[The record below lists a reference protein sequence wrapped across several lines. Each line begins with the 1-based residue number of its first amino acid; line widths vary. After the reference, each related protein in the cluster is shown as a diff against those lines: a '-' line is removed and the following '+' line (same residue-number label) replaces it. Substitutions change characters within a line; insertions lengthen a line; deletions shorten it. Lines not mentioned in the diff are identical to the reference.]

1 MIGVDDVEVK
11 RDKKRIRLLN
21 GICVMAIG
29 VLAIYCIMYSAP
41 RYRLTFLESF
51 FGLVAYGITL
61 LLNYQ
66 KKYNSAC
73 HFFCIYNVLSYSFQ
87 AISHG
92 SIDAA
97 EYILVANSIST
108 LLFFKSMRIIL
119 IYFILNMAL
128 FFFCK
133 WAFDVIKPFLFMAD
147 GENLYISNHIILFV
161 ITFLIVYYFK
171 VENDKQEQLLN
182 IKNKSLAE
190 EKEKSDDLLLNI
202 LPYETAEELKA
213 TGSAKAKSFEL
224 VTILFT
230 DFKHF
235 TTLAERLSPADL
247 VKEIDECF
255 SAFDAIIENHG
266 IEKIKTIGDSYM
278 CAGGLPNANTT
289 NPIDAVNAAL
299 EIRQFM
305 QLRKEAKQRNN
316 EPFFEVRIGIHSGPV
331 VAGIVGTKK
340 FAYDIWGDTVNTASR
355 MESSSEVG
363 KINVSDAT
371 YELIQDK
378 FICVPRGKIE
388 AKNKGMIEMYF
399 VEERRT

>member
-1 MIGVDDVEVK
+1 MPHTEKPATKTTTSTGRQNIFNRLKAYAISLWHKAIMIGVDDVEVK

-61 LLNYQ
+61 LLNYL

-266 IEKIKTIGDSYM
+266 IEKIKTI
-278 CAGGLPNANTT
+278 
-289 NPIDAVNAAL
+289 I
-299 EIRQFM
+299 I
-305 QLRKEAKQRNN
+305 K
-316 EPFFEVRIGIHSGPV
+316 H
-331 VAGIVGTKK
+331 
-340 FAYDIWGDTVNTASR
+340 DILSVD
-355 MESSSEVG
+355 
-363 KINVSDAT
+363 
-371 YELIQDK
+371 L
-378 FICVPRGKIE
+378 
-388 AKNKGMIEMYF
+388 F
-399 VEERRT
+399 VEGIQTKDHQLTYY